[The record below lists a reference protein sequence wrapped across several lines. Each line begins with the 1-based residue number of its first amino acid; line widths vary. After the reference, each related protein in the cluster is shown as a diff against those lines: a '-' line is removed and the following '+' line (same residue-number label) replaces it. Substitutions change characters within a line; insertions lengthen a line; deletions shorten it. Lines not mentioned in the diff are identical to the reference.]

1 MYGIF
6 KENNLQKELSMK
18 NWIIVVLILVV
29 PVVAYFAMDKNAAQ
43 KAAFEA
49 QAAQATEKPVVIKF
63 YSPMCLDCK
72 KLEAVVKEVLPKYEN
87 RIIFQNI
94 NGQSNDAAAE
104 ALVSRYN
111 VTLVPTM
118 VFVKKDGTVYKRTEG
133 CLAKEQLDHILSEL
147 TK

>member
-1 MYGIF
+1 
-6 KENNLQKELSMK
+6 MK
-18 NWIIVVLILVV
+18 NWIIALVILVV
-29 PVVAYFAMDKNAAQ
+29 PVITYYALDKNAAQ

-49 QAAQATEKPVVIKF
+49 QAAQATAKPIVIKF

-72 KLEAVVKEVLPKYEN
+72 KLDSVVKEVLPKYED
-87 RIIFQNI
+87 RIVFQNI
-94 NGQSNDAAAE
+94 NGQANDKNTE
-104 ALVSRYN
+104 ALVAKYN

-133 CLAKEQLDHILSEL
+133 CLAKEQLDHILSEI

>member
-1 MYGIF
+1 
-6 KENNLQKELSMK
+6 MK
-18 NWIIVVLILVV
+18 NWIIALVILVV
-29 PVVAYFAMDKNAAQ
+29 PVIAYYALDKNASQ

-49 QAAQATEKPVVIKF
+49 QAAQSTAKPVVIKF

-72 KLEAVVKEVLPKYEN
+72 KLDSVVKEVLPKYED
-87 RIIFQNI
+87 RIVFQNI
-94 NGQSNDAAAE
+94 NGQANDKNTE
-104 ALVSRYN
+104 ALVAKYN

-133 CLAKEQLDHILSEL
+133 CLAKEQLDHILSEI